1 MMCDGQVDYRTQRLS
16 VREVIQIF
24 EFSETAADKHIVHIK
39 KAHPEL
45 AAAMGD
51 PMKIDGFGKAKVC
64 TDLSTMLQIIGMLP
78 SNDAVIKFRSK
89 CSEDLVRQMKGDL
102 TLIKQI
108 EHNHAVLEETG
119 GLHFYESQGPQP
131 RSSAIDAALPN
142 RESEAQ
148 REAHNDDAIETAE
161 MIQFRLD
168 ERKRRLS
175 LDESQEARIAVEFD
189 DRHQMSVTT
198 AEHKLEI
205 HQVTVA
211 QQLEFHKATV
221 AHQMEMWRYEE
232 AEAEHRM
239 AENKQRMTMDA
250 AAKKQQMSF
259 DFETGIA
266 GAMNDYTSAIVE
278 RKEALTALGVD
289 SDRARL
295 VLADAML
302 SYSPRKY
309 CFSAAHADQQPG
321 TMVAVVDDAQVDISA
336 GYMEIV
342 EILQRELCLPPDHA
356 SRLASGKN
364 GAGAYIA
371 KEFRN
376 RYGEDATIPKSHKNL
391 DAINRASAMRGEPAR
406 DGVNWYARED
416 WDWITASLRVWV
428 KAREA
433 ELEQQRED
441 TAERVAAKA
450 KLALDLLKAK
460 KARDIERVKKQEDK
474 ASKLA
479 EKEALI
485 AAALHAASL
494 QTPPKKQRTLMQYNM
509 FD

>member
-1 MMCDGQVDYRTQRLS
+1 MMCDGQVDYRTQRLP
-16 VREVIQIF
+16 VREVIEMF
-24 EFSETAADKHIVHIK
+24 KFSETAADKHIVHIK

-45 AAAMGD
+45 AAAMG
-51 PMKIDGFGKAKVC
+51 PMKIDGHGKAKVC

-119 GLHFYESQGPQP
+119 GLHFYKSQGPHP

-189 DRHQMSVTT
+189 DRHQMSVFQLDSSMTLDSQR
-198 AEHKLEI
+198 LEL
-205 HQVTVA
+205 HEATVA
-211 QQLEFHKATV
+211 QQLEIHKATV

-239 AENKQRMTMDA
+239 AENKQRMTMESTEFDQRMALDA
-250 AAKKQQMSF
+250 AARKQQMSF

-376 RYGEDATIPKSHKNL
+376 RYGEDATISKSHKNL
-391 DAINRASAMRGEPAR
+391 DAINRASAMRCEPAR

-433 ELEQQRED
+433 ELEQERID

-450 KLALDLLKAK
+450 KLAWNQSIAK
-460 KARDIERVKKQEDK
+460 KAIDTKRAKKQ
-474 ASKLA
+474 A
-479 EKEALI
+479 EKEAI
-485 AAALHAASL
+485 PTAAIEAAAL
-494 QTPPKKQRTLMQYNM
+494 
-509 FD
+509 